1 MLGMNEFETLQCPCG
16 STDFMELSKLTWKEG
31 GGTVR
36 QPVGWLCRACNVKVD
51 TAKLIQELQ
60 LRRKRKELQA
70 LEEEVGACPSGNT
83 TKATAKK

>member
-1 MLGMNEFETLQCPCG
+1 MLDMNEFETLQCPCG

-70 LEEEVGACPSGNT
+70 LEEEVGAGAGT
-83 TKATAKK
+83 ATPKKGVK